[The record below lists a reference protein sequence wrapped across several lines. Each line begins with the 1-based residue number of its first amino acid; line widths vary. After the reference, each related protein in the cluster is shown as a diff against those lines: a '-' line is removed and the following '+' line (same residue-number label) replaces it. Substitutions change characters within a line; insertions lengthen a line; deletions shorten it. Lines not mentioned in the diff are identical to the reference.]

1 MERRYF
7 LMNHP
12 PPGYKSVIINGEL
25 MGDDFED
32 YLTEH
37 GFIKDSDNCIQFCP
51 HGMNRINSGGIYCNR
66 LNDNI
71 ILKNNGGRT
80 FPVPMFLRDSTED
93 GNIIPGSHTI
103 FYVEIKEQSG
113 GGKNMTDKK
122 TNTELKEIIRYQ
134 QHINKNLVERMK
146 ELELQKVTLI
156 DQKNV
161 LEELLQQNRCNL
173 KDISIDNR
181 NKSEKLIQY
190 ELLIQKLLNSR

>member
-1 MERRYF
+1 MDRRNF

-12 PPGYKSVIINGEL
+12 PPGYTSVIITEEL
-25 MGDDFED
+25 MGDELED
-32 YLTEH
+32 YLIEC
-37 GFIKDSDNCIQFCP
+37 GFTNDYIIQFVSSD
-51 HGMNRINSGGIYCNR
+51 MNRINQGGVYCRR

-71 ILKNNGGRT
+71 ILKNKADRT
-80 FPVPMFLRDSTED
+80 FPVPMYNRDPTD
-93 GNIIPGSHTI
+93 GTIIPDSHTI

-113 GGKNMTDKK
+113 GGKKNTITDKK

-146 ELELQKVTLI
+146 ELELQKASLT

-181 NKSEKLIQY
+181 NKSEKIIQY
-190 ELLIQKLLNSR
+190 EVLIQKLLNSR